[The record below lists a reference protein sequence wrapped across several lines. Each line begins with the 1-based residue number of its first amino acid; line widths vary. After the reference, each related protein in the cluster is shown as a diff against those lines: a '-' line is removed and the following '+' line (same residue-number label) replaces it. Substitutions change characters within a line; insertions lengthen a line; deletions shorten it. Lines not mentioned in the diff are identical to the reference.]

1 MENIETNTQ
10 PKKSIDFKII
20 SYVIFSFIGYFLIGL
35 PLAIIP
41 IFITKNLGFSELI
54 AGIVISLQY
63 ITTFLM
69 RGFAGKIVDTKG
81 PKPAVLISMAF
92 FAICG
97 VLLYLTHFFHTSA
110 IISLVILI
118 IARLVT
124 GCAEGMVGAS
134 PINWA
139 ILKFGKEH
147 TAKAI
152 SFNGVASY
160 GGLALGAPLGVVI
173 NDHFGLEGIGIFT
186 LVLGVIAYF
195 IAKIK
200 QNIISN
206 AVKVEQSF
214 LKVLKII
221 TPLGLCLTLA
231 GLGFGGIS
239 NFITLYYEFF
249 GWKNAALCLT
259 VFSVL
264 FIIGRLIF
272 NSSINKYGG
281 VKVGIVCM
289 TFETIGLFI
298 LFLSTTPH
306 IALIGAGITGLGFSL
321 VFPAF
326 GVKAV
331 SLVSDSNKGAA
342 LAAYGLFIDISL
354 GITGPLI
361 GGVIGLFGMH
371 SLFLA
376 CCLMVFVGLL
386 LSLYLNKKYS

>member
-1 MENIETNTQ
+1 MESTNIKIESS
-10 PKKSIDFKII
+10 KSIDFKII
-20 SYVIFSFIGYFLIGL
+20 TYVIFSFIGYFLIGL

-41 IFITKNLGFSELI
+41 IFITKNLGFSELV

-69 RGFAGKIVDTKG
+69 RSYAGKIVDTKG
-81 PKPAVLISMAF
+81 PKPAVLLSMMF
-92 FAICG
+92 FGICG
-97 VLLYLTHFFHTSA
+97 ILLYLTHFFHTNA
-110 IISLVILI
+110 FISLTILI
-118 IARLVT
+118 VARLVT

-139 ILKFGKEH
+139 ILKFGKNH

-160 GGLALGAPLGVVI
+160 GGLALAAPLGVVI
-173 NDHFGLEGIGIFT
+173 NNHFGLEGIGILT
-186 LVLGVIAYF
+186 LLLGVIAYF
-195 IAKIK
+195 LANSK
-200 QNIISN
+200 QNIISD

-214 LKVLKII
+214 FKVLKII
-221 TPLGLCLTLA
+221 APLGLCLTLA

-249 GWKNAALCLT
+249 GWANAALCLT
-259 VFSVL
+259 VFSVV

-272 NSSINKYGG
+272 NNSINRYGG
-281 VKVGIVCM
+281 IKVGIVCM
-289 TFETIGLFI
+289 AFETIGLLI
-298 LFLSTTPH
+298 LFLATTPH
-306 IALIGAGITGLGFSL
+306 LALLGAGITGLGFSL

-371 SLFLA
+371 SLFLS
-376 CCLMVFVGLL
+376 CCVMVFLGLL
-386 LSLYLNKKYS
+386 LSLYLNKKYQ

>member
-1 MENIETNTQ
+1 MESTNIKIESS
-10 PKKSIDFKII
+10 KGIDFKII
-20 SYVIFSFIGYFLIGL
+20 TYVIFSFIGYFLIGL

-41 IFITKNLGFSELI
+41 IFITKNLGFSELV

-69 RGFAGKIVDTKG
+69 RSYAGKIVDTKG
-81 PKPAVLISMAF
+81 PKPAVLLSMMF
-92 FAICG
+92 FGICG
-97 VLLYLTHFFHTSA
+97 ILLYLTHFFHTNA
-110 IISLVILI
+110 FVSLTILI
-118 IARLVT
+118 VARLVT

-139 ILKFGKEH
+139 ILKFGKNH

-160 GGLALGAPLGVVI
+160 GGLALAAPLGVVI
-173 NDHFGLEGIGIFT
+173 NNHFGLEGIGILT
-186 LVLGVIAYF
+186 LLLGVIAYF
-195 IAKIK
+195 LANSK
-200 QNIISN
+200 QNIISD

-214 LKVLKII
+214 FKVLKII
-221 TPLGLCLTLA
+221 APLGLCLTLA

-249 GWKNAALCLT
+249 GWANAALCLT
-259 VFSVL
+259 VFSVV

-272 NSSINKYGG
+272 NNSINRYGG
-281 VKVGIVCM
+281 IKVGIVCM
-289 TFETIGLFI
+289 TFETIGLLI
-298 LFLSTTPH
+298 LFLATTPNL
-306 IALIGAGITGLGFSL
+306 ALLGAGITGLGFSL

-371 SLFLA
+371 SLFLS
-376 CCLMVFVGLL
+376 CCIMVFLGLL
-386 LSLYLNKKYS
+386 LSLYLNKKYQ